1 MRERERI
8 RACRPRWR
16 RSLLTHSHFPSSSS
30 VFLGSENATEGW
42 LHCTHDENANLRSLE
57 GRERRRKQDRCIF
70 HGGRGGGKTDAFR
83 SPTMPRKITHILLFY
98 TFQLLSSE
106 PRRFRSLV
114 EESLRR
120 HVAAVNELADAGE
133 LEIPEKN

>member
-1 MRERERI
+1 M
-8 RACRPRWR
+8 
-16 RSLLTHSHFPSSSS
+16 
-30 VFLGSENATEGW
+30 
-42 LHCTHDENANLRSLE
+42 
-57 GRERRRKQDRCIF
+57 
-70 HGGRGGGKTDAFR
+70 
-83 SPTMPRKITHILLFY
+83 PTKITHILLFY

-133 LEIPEKN
+133 LEIPEKIKINVNVFRESEECLLLYLGEEIR